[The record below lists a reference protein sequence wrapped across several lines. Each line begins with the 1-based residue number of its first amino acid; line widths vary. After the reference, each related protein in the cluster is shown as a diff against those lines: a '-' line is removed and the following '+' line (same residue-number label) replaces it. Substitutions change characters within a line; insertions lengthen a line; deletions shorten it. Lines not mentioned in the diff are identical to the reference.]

1 MNHFTVKMVLAALF
15 IQTAY
20 GAEKYDDKS
29 FRVITK
35 LCGMCHGT
43 PFYFAKQKDEDTW
56 TEYFE
61 DDQTLLEVHTKDPK
75 ALKSI
80 QSKRF
85 KYYRKNILKF
95 FIANSKYSGAVHG
108 CDANFCGAHH

>member
-1 MNHFTVKMVLAALF
+1 M
-15 IQTAY
+15 
-20 GAEKYDDKS
+20 
-29 FRVITK
+29 K

-43 PFYFAKQKDEDTW
+43 PFYFAHEKDEDSW
-56 TEYFE
+56 EEYFE
-61 DDQTLLEVHTKDPK
+61 EDRTLVDIHRKDPK

-85 KYYRKNILKF
+85 KHYKKRILKF